1 MKSRPSRKNILDL
14 IPDVTPRWYEL
25 GIKLLNDDQESHLDI
40 IKTNHSND
48 QLKGCAEMFWFWLS
62 AQPDASW
69 QQLIESLK
77 SPAIQLHT
85 VAANI
90 EALFT
95 GKYFSYVHMLRNLH
109 ESTYYV
115 LLTLLSS
122 TSN

>member
-1 MKSRPSRKNILDL
+1 MPFIYNLANSRPLRKEILDF
-14 IPDVTPRWYEL
+14 IPDVAPRWYEVGL
-25 GIKLLNDDQESHLDI
+25 KLLSNDQATHLDI

-48 QLKGCAEMFWFWLS
+48 QLKGCAEMFWFWLD
-62 AQPDASW
+62 AQPNASW

-95 GKYFSYVHMLRNLH
+95 GK
-109 ESTYYV
+109 
-115 LLTLLSS
+115 
-122 TSN
+122 